1 MNKKFKIERGD
12 IMLINVIF
20 FVIMIPT
27 TFWAMLWLST
37 ELAKAFK
44 DFSE

>member
-1 MNKKFKIERGD
+1 MNKFKIERSD

-20 FVIMIPT
+20 FVTMIL
-27 TFWAMLWLST
+27 FLCVSMGWLST

-44 DFSE
+44 EFSE